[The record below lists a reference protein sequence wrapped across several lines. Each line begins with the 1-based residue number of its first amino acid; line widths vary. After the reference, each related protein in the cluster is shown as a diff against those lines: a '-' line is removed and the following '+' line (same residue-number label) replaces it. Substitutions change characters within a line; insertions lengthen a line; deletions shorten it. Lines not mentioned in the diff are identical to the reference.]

1 MFMLE
6 QIKLKVKQI
15 PFSHFF
21 ECFYEIMLWIVLW
34 RWKSVGRILD
44 KQKIMR
50 SRCKNSYQSE
60 SVTLPVWGRFAMER
74 KGDVQLFMKGLSI
87 DYWMGK
93 NRQEWHRFFQV
104 QRIQGNRIF
113 QNTKILSM
121 MLLKHCFKKHSMAGW
136 RDVKWGEKRTIMSG
150 CRKMDEVMSD
160 QCIGWLV
167 KEGGDQIIV
176 LEFSSAGSVGW

>member
-1 MFMLE
+1 M
-6 QIKLKVKQI
+6 
-15 PFSHFF
+15 
-21 ECFYEIMLWIVLW
+21 LW
-34 RWKSVGRILD
+34 RWIFVGRILD
-44 KQKIMR
+44 KQKILR
-50 SRCKNSYQSE
+50 SRCKNSYQSLLLCQFE
-60 SVTLPVWGRFAMER
+60 RFAVER

-113 QNTKILSM
+113 QSTKILSM
-121 MLLKHCFKKHSMAGW
+121 MLLKHCFKKHSMAGC

-167 KEGGDQIIV
+167 KEGSDQIIV
-176 LEFSSAGSVGW
+176 LELRVQQAQEDDKVM